1 VHDLFDILGVPS
13 TAPPSEVRRVCA
25 RRVRRIH
32 PDFHAP
38 GVAAFPEP
46 DADEGLPA
54 HDLAVDFIEMGAF
67 VDRIQ
72 AAFFGRA
79 S

>member
-25 RRVRRIH
+25 RRVRRLH
-32 PDFHAP
+32 PDFHGSRATTAP
-38 GVAAFPEP
+38 AVDADADLPAP
-46 DADEGLPA
+46 DA
-54 HDLAVDFIEMGAF
+54 AVDFVDMGAF

-72 AAFFGRA
+72 SAFFGRG
-79 S
+79 

>member
-38 GVAAFPEP
+38 GVAALAES
-46 DADEGLPA
+46 DGSDDLPSQ
-54 HDLAVDFIEMGAF
+54 DLAVDFIEMGAF

-72 AAFFGRA
+72 AAFFGRG
-79 S
+79 